1 VNQRQQFHIKMLKIS
16 NETKIALLA
25 IAAVTLGIW
34 GFKFLQGQNVL
45 TPSKNFYVEYDN
57 VQDLRVSA
65 PVFIRGLQVGSVKDI
80 YIDPE
85 DDQTI
90 VVVLNIER
98 GFDVPKDALATI
110 TSPSFMG
117 GRAIEL
123 VFHHP
128 CSDDCAENGDY
139 LQGSSRS
146 FLAGMIAPGEIDM
159 YTERLRK
166 GLSINIDSIAKANP
180 ESFAGTFEALDNSLR
195 NIEALTYKLD
205 RLLAA
210 SERGLTLTVDNAAA
224 LTGSLND
231 NKDELASILKNLD
244 TLSQQ
249 LKSAEFDE
257 SSHKA
262 GQALDTL
269 TRRLS
274 ELRYTLKTTE
284 KTIAS
289 VDTLAQN
296 LLKGKGPV
304 GKVLSDEVVAA
315 DMERTLR
322 HTQMLIQ
329 DLRLNPKRYTTVK
342 VKLFGKNK
350 TKDYV
355 TPFNDPIYT
364 MQADSLE
371 RLLSQRLHE
380 NQVKN

>member
-1 VNQRQQFHIKMLKIS
+1 MLKIS

-25 IAAVTLGIW
+25 IAAVVLGIW
-34 GFKFLQGQNVL
+34 GFKFLKGQNVL

-90 VVVLNIER
+90 IVVLNIER
-98 GFDVPKDALATI
+98 GFDVPKDAIATI

-123 VFHHP
+123 IFKHP

-139 LQGSSRS
+139 LKGSSRS
-146 FLAGMIAPGEIDM
+146 FLAGMIEPGEIDI

-166 GLSINIDSIAKANP
+166 GLAINIDSLAQENP
-180 ESFAGTFEALDNSLR
+180 ESIAGTLEALDNSMK
-195 NIEALTYKLD
+195 NIEALTRKFD
-205 RLLAA
+205 NLLAA
-210 SERGLTLTVDNAAA
+210 SARGLTLTVDNAAA
-224 LTGSLND
+224 LTGSLNE
-231 NKDELASILKNLD
+231 NRDELASIFRNLD
-244 TLSQQ
+244 TLSSQ
-249 LKSAEFDE
+249 LKSAGFDQ
-257 SSHKA
+257 SSQKA
-262 GQALDTL
+262 GQALDSL
-269 TRRLS
+269 TQRLS
-274 ELRYTLKTTE
+274 DLRFTLKTTE
-284 KTIAS
+284 SMIAS
-289 VDTLAQN
+289 VDTLTQN
-296 LLKGKGPV
+296 LRKGRGLA
-304 GKVLSDEVVAA
+304 GRAFSDEVVAA
-315 DMERTLR
+315 DMERTIR
-322 HTQMLIQ
+322 HTQLLIQ

-342 VKLFGKNK
+342 LKLFGKNK
-350 TKDYV
+350 TKDYA

-380 NQVKN
+380 NQAKD

>member
-1 VNQRQQFHIKMLKIS
+1 MLKIS

-34 GFKFLQGQNVL
+34 GFKFLKGQNML
-45 TPSKNFYVEYDN
+45 TLSKNFNVRYDN

-65 PVFIRGLQVGSVKDI
+65 PVFIRGLQVGSVKNVS
-80 YIDPE
+80 IDPK

-90 VVVLNIER
+90 IVVLNIES
-98 GFDVPKDALATI
+98 GFDVPKDAVATI

-123 VFHHP
+123 VFNHP
-128 CSDDCAENGDY
+128 CSDDCAEDGDY

-224 LTGSLND
+224 LTGSLIE
-231 NKDELASILKNLD
+231 NKDEIASILSNID
-244 TLSQQ
+244 TLSRQ
-249 LKSAEFDE
+249 LKGAGFDQ
-257 SSHKA
+257 SSRKA
-262 GQALDTL
+262 GQTLDTL
-269 TRRLS
+269 TQRLTDLRR
-274 ELRYTLKTTE
+274 TLTTTE
-284 KTIAS
+284 RTLSS

-296 LLKGKGPV
+296 LLKGKGV
-304 GKVLSDEVVAA
+304 AGKLLSDDVMAE
-315 DMERTLR
+315 DLDRTLR
-322 HTQMLIQ
+322 HTQLLLQ

-342 VKLFGKNK
+342 MKIFGKNK
-350 TKDYV
+350 TKDYA

-364 MQADSLE
+364 MQVDSLE
-371 RLLSQRLHE
+371 RLLSERLHE
-380 NQVKN
+380 KEVKN